1 MQVNQE
7 SFDRK
12 HNDKDKAKSKVT
24 DNMKEYL
31 SLVQE
36 PIGRL
41 STSSALFK
49 GFAATIVTGIGLLS
63 YENMSSIILVLSFL
77 PVIAFLALDL
87 YYLQL
92 EKCYRGLYND
102 ILSGRHDLDF
112 RVDIPKDREFR
123 KRAKATVWD
132 CVKSPSIWMFYVP
145 IFIVLLTILLL
156 KTYGVI

>member
-7 SFDRK
+7 NVDWK
-12 HNDKDKAKSKVT
+12 HIENDKTKSKVT

-49 GFAATIVTGIGLLS
+49 GFAATIVTGIGLLA
-63 YENMSSIILVLSFL
+63 YENMNSIILVLSFL
-77 PVIAFLALDL
+77 PVIAFLVMDL

-102 ILSGRHDLDF
+102 ILNGQHDLDF
-112 RVDIPKDREFR
+112 RIDIPKDRGFK

-132 CVKSPSIWMFYVP
+132 CVKSPSIWMFYIP
-145 IFIVLLTILLL
+145 IFFVLLTVLIL
-156 KTYGVI
+156 KTSGVI